1 MTVVH
6 PTRPRMV
13 LGPLPAFA
21 YQQCENLRR
30 RGEILIIQNFNL
42 IASLLCL
49 TCRNSYE
56 SKREKKL
63 FMRNSVSRCLFIR
76 HLEPKGVTG
85 TELRCLSRD
94 LGRTFRRGR
103 SKGQRAV

>member
-56 SKREKKL
+56 SKREKKIVYAK
-63 FMRNSVSRCLFIR
+63 FRIQVFVYQA
-76 HLEPKGVTG
+76 P
-85 TELRCLSRD
+85 
-94 LGRTFRRGR
+94 RT
-103 SKGQRAV
+103 